1 VKKKLIWSHSLID
14 QLCALS
20 WQIVIS
26 LYVLSLRCDLSY
38 REFEV
43 SNYVSSRPIKEQF
56 LHYVFEVSIYHL
68 FLLLSLLN
76 LILIQII
83 RL

>member
-14 QLCALS
+14 KLCALS
-20 WQIVIS
+20 RHIVIS

-43 SNYVSSRPIKEQF
+43 SNNVSSRPIKEQF
-56 LHYVFEVSIYHL
+56 LHYVFKVSIYHL
-68 FLLLSLLN
+68 LLFLSLLN
-76 LILIQII
+76 LILIEII